1 MLADGWG
8 AGGRSEIHYGW
19 GGFCTT
25 PNIIYLLEVAGIN
38 NEEAQEYG
46 LQLGAKADDSIIGSA
61 KHVLGGRES
70 GQHHGLGGSNFNL
83 HLIL

>member
-1 MLADGWG
+1 
-8 AGGRSEIHYGW
+8 
-19 GGFCTT
+19 
-25 PNIIYLLEVAGIN
+25 VAGIN

-61 KHVLGGRES
+61 KHVLGGGGS
-70 GQHHGLGGSNFNL
+70 GRHHGLGGSNFNL

>member
-1 MLADGWG
+1 
-8 AGGRSEIHYGW
+8 
-19 GGFCTT
+19 
-25 PNIIYLLEVAGIN
+25 LEVAGIN

>member
-1 MLADGWG
+1 MDGVDF
-8 AGGRSEIHYGW
+8 
-19 GGFCTT
+19 GFCTI
-25 PNIIYLLEVAGIN
+25 PNINYLLEVAGIN

-61 KHVLGGRES
+61 KHVLGGGGS
-70 GQHHGLGGSNFNL
+70 GRHHGLGGSNFNL